1 MSIAPRDTAARIAA
15 ALRAAALGAA
25 AAACAAGS
33 AHAATEAEI
42 AAARNELVARM
53 VSEHKFDRAELVQL
67 LEGATIVQSVLD
79 AISRPAERV
88 VPWHEYRNIFLNEAR
103 IAAGVK
109 FWEERGE
116 AVQRASAKYEV
127 APEMIVAIIGVE
139 TLYGQRMGN
148 YSVLDSLATL
158 AFAYPPRARFFA
170 GELEQFLLLV
180 REEDVDVSKAL
191 GSYAGAM
198 GAGQFIP
205 SSYRA
210 YAVDGSGD
218 GKRNLWSDWDDVLAS
233 VANYF
238 AVHDWR
244 SGAPVAV
251 RATRSASFDGAEPTN
266 GLDLDATVG
275 SLRAQGYVFPTNLPA
290 DTPAAVYALEAAGG
304 GMEYWVGFHNFRVI
318 TRYNRSPKYALAAYQ
333 LSETIRGRYAADN
346 GSGAQ

>member
-1 MSIAPRDTAARIAA
+1 MSIASRDTAARIAA
-15 ALRAAALGAA
+15 ALRAIALSATAAF
-25 AAACAAGS
+25 AAGG

-42 AAARNELVARM
+42 AAAREELIARM
-53 VSEHKFDRAELVQL
+53 VSEHKFDRAEVARL

-88 VPWHEYRNIFLNEAR
+88 VPWHEYRNIFLTEAR
-103 IAAGVK
+103 IAAGVQ
-109 FWEERGE
+109 FWEERRE
-116 AVQRASAKYEV
+116 AIQRASAKHEV

-148 YSVLDSLATL
+148 YTVLDSLATL

-180 REEDVDVSKAL
+180 REEDVDVTKAL

-210 YAVDGSGD
+210 YAVDGNGD
-218 GKRNLWSDWDDVLAS
+218 GKRNLWSDWHDILGS

-238 AVHDWR
+238 AEHDWR
-244 SGAPVAV
+244 AGQPVAV
-251 RATRSASFDGAEPTN
+251 RAARSASFSGPEPSN
-266 GLDLDATVG
+266 SLDLDSTVG
-275 SLRAQGYVFPTNLPA
+275 ALRAQGYVFPTNLPA
-290 DTPAAVYALEAAGG
+290 DTPAAAYSYEAADGG
-304 GMEYWVGFHNFRVI
+304 TEYWVGFHNFRVI

-333 LSETIRGRYAADN
+333 LSEAIRGRYAADN